1 MSHID
6 YATIPPLVRAALDR
20 HAHEHQHTG
29 GFVTAVLE
37 NNLMEA
43 IGQADANSLAAMRSI
58 LAYVYNEIPGACHG
72 SPAKVKAW
80 RKAGSAS

>member
-1 MSHID
+1 MNHID
-6 YATIPPLVRAALDR
+6 YNTIPPLVRAALHK
-20 HAHEHQHTG
+20 HAHDHQHTG
-29 GFVTAVLE
+29 DFVTAVLE

-58 LAYVYNEIPGACHG
+58 LSYVYNELPSNCHG

-80 RKAGSAS
+80 RKARTL